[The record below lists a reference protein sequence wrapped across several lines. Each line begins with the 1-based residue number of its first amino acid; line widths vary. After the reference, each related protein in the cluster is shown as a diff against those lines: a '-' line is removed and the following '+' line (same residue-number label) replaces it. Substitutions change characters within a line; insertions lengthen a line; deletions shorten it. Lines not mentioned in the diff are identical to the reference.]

1 MAGVSFEVL
10 VLGSSG
16 SYASPDNPCT
26 GYLVRT
32 PEASVVLDCGPG
44 TVGPLQAAIDLL
56 DISAFVLTHCH
67 PDHWLELPV
76 LRNVFTWFV
85 PRDNVPVYG
94 TQATHDLDHAVT
106 VRSPDR
112 SDPFDWHVVNADD
125 ELTIGDQRWRF
136 SKTDH
141 SVETLAVRV
150 DSGGRSFAF
159 SSDTGPGWSF
169 EALGPGIDLAFCDA
183 SHPQEMEGQGIPHMS
198 AREAGVAALQ
208 GGVGRLVITHV
219 IPGADRD
226 LHRRQAEAAY
236 GGPVDVALPGRRFDV

>member
-1 MAGVSFEVL
+1 MSFEVL

-26 GYLVRT
+26 GYLVCT
-32 PEASVVLDCGPG
+32 PEASVILDCGPG
-44 TVGPLQAAIDLL
+44 TVGPMQAAIDLL
-56 DISAFVLTHCH
+56 DVTAFVLTHCH

-85 PRDNVPVYG
+85 PRRDVPVYG
-94 TQATHDLDHAVT
+94 TQGTRDLDRAVT
-106 VRSPDR
+106 VRAPGR
-112 SDPFDWHVVNADD
+112 VDPFTWHVINADD
-125 ELTIGDQRWRF
+125 SISIGDQEWTF

-150 DSGGRSFAF
+150 DHGGRSFAF
-159 SSDTGPGWSF
+159 SSDTGPGWGF
-169 EALGPGIDLAFCDA
+169 ESLGPGIDLAFCDA
-183 SHPQEMEGQGIPHMS
+183 SHPEQMEDHGIPHMS
-198 AREAGVAALQ
+198 AREAGEAARQ

-236 GGPVDVALPGRRFDV
+236 GGPVEVALPGRRFEV